1 MNSKH
6 AYLIVAHSEPEI
18 LRVLVS
24 LLDDVRND
32 IYIHIDK
39 KSDIGIFKN
48 VQTQYSKL
56 IFLENRIDVRWGDIS
71 QVATEFLL
79 METARRHGPYIYYHL
94 ISGVDLPLHSQ
105 DYIHSFIEAWGNDKE
120 FISIAIDSDYN
131 NKRDVS
137 HKTSY
142 YRFFT
147 RYLKKDGSFKCY
159 FFNFLSSS
167 IVFVQKIIK
176 LKRTYDMELRKGGN
190 WMSITDNLCRFLI
203 DKKTYVMDKF
213 KYTLCQDEIAI
224 PSIILSS
231 TFNEQRYCKN
241 DPSRSDMRLIDWKK
255 GSPYTWTMNDYDEL
269 VNSDKFFARKF
280 SSVDINI
287 VYAIYK
293 HVMEEKFND
302 KKQ

>member
-6 AYLIVAHSEPEI
+6 AYLIIAHSEPEI
-18 LRVLVS
+18 FSVLVS
-24 LLDDVRND
+24 LLDDSRND
-32 IYIHIDK
+32 IYVHIDK
-39 KSDIGIFKN
+39 KTDISLFKT
-48 VQTQYSKL
+48 VQTEYSKL
-56 IFLENRIDVRWGDIS
+56 FFLENRIDVRWGDIS

-79 METARRHGPYIYYHL
+79 METARQQGPYIYYHL

-105 DYIHSFIEAWGNDKE
+105 DYIHSFIEALGNDKE
-120 FISIAIDSDYN
+120 FISIATEYDYKN
-131 NKRDVS
+131 RIDVS

-147 RYLKKDGSFKCY
+147 RYLKNDGTIKSI

-167 IVFVQKIIK
+167 IVFVQKK
-176 LKRTYDMELRKGGN
+176 LGLKRTYDMELRKGGN

-203 DKKTYVMDKF
+203 DQKTYVMDKF

-269 VNSDKFFARKF
+269 VNSDKIFARKF
-280 SSVDINI
+280 SSKHIDV
-287 VYAIYK
+287 VYALYK
-293 HVMEEKFND
+293 HIKEQK
-302 KKQ
+302 